1 MKFHEVAPYFII
13 AILLIYIV
21 NLKKDDNV
29 LISEKFATKVITS
42 PEPVVLRD
50 TVFLDNNVIILK
62 ERRPVVDSV
71 LLDKYNSLKDSISK
85 TQVFKDAITQ
95 RTYKEELKDSVQTI
109 TVTSKVT
116 GTLTEQI
123 ISYRTN
129 PITIERKSLR
139 SDTGVYLGGFTSLPA
154 QTITDNFA
162 VGINM
167 HVQRSK
173 VMYSLGY
180 DTQKRIQLGVA
191 FKIL

>member
-1 MKFHEVAPYFII
+1 MKFHEVAPYLII
-13 AILLIYIV
+13 VILLIYIV
-21 NLKKDDNV
+21 NLKKYDNI
-29 LISEKFATKVITS
+29 LISEKFATKVIIN

-85 TQVFKDAITQ
+85 TQVFKEAITQ

-123 ISYRTN
+123 ISYSTN

-139 SDTGVYLGGFTSLPA
+139 SDLSVFIGGFTSLPS

-162 VGINM
+162 LGINM
-167 HVQRSK
+167 HVQK
-173 VMYSLGY
+173 GKTMYSLGY
-180 DTQKRIQLGVA
+180 DTQKRIQIGVS